1 MTFHLRR
8 LEPTEAPLL
17 RELRI
22 AALQDA
28 PDQFAETVAHALARS
43 DREWAK
49 FAATAYVAESDNA
62 LVGLVFAFEDASDD
76 AVGRVGGMWVASGAR
91 RTGIGSAL
99 VEAALSWA
107 KAAGKRRVRLW
118 AVPTTPGERLY
129 RRAHFV
135 PTGNQ
140 KPFPGDD
147 SRVVIEM
154 EIELSDAG

>member
-1 MTFHLRR
+1 MEFHVRR
-8 LEPTEAPLL
+8 LEATEARLL

-22 AALQDA
+22 AALRDA
-28 PDQFAETVAHALARS
+28 PDQFAETVAQALARS
-43 DREWAK
+43 DEEWVR
-49 FAATAYVAESDNA
+49 FAASAYVAESGNA
-62 LVGLVFAFEDASDD
+62 LVGLAFAFEDASDG
-76 AVGRVGGMWVASGAR
+76 AVGRVGGMWVAPGAR

-107 KAAGKRRVRLW
+107 RAAGKRRVRLW
-118 AVPTTPGERLY
+118 AVPTTSGERLY
-129 RRAHFV
+129 RRARFV

>member
-1 MTFHLRR
+1 M
-8 LEPTEAPLL
+8 

-22 AALQDA
+22 AALRDA
-28 PDQFAETVAHALARS
+28 PDQFAETVAQALARS
-43 DREWAK
+43 DEEWGK
-49 FAATAYVAESDNA
+49 FAASAYVAESNNA

-76 AVGRVGGMWVASGAR
+76 AVGRVGGMWVAPGAR
-91 RTGIGSAL
+91 RAGIGSAL
-99 VEAALSWA
+99 VEVALSWA
-107 KAAGKRRVRLW
+107 KGAGKRRVRLW
-118 AVPTTPGERLY
+118 VVPTTPGEGLY

-154 EIELSDAG
+154 EIELSGAG